1 MDIANRLAHWK
12 ELPPDQWLGVTNR
25 FLPPA
30 ATAILVLV
38 IAYRLAAMTWLVIP
52 GQRPDSPPPE
62 IAPTGAS
69 STPSIVGATFELLA
83 NSHLFGVAPE
93 QESPFVLEEFIDAPD
108 TTLNLE
114 LFGVQTRETS
124 DVGIAIISSGGG
136 EQNVYSVGDSIEGT
150 NGAILHA
157 IYEFRVILN
166 RDGRLETLRLPKED
180 ANPTVSSLG
189 RIAPRPAARG
199 SSLRDVISAN
209 ATRITEIIRLAPHL
223 EGGQMI
229 GFRVNPGRDR
239 EAFSALGLEPGD
251 VVTDVN
257 GTVVND
263 PNRGIAVFEALG
275 EATMAN
281 VTVRRNG
288 VAQVIVID
296 TSQLENLAENR
307 Q

>member
-1 MDIANRLAHWK
+1 
-12 ELPPDQWLGVTNR
+12 
-25 FLPPA
+25 
-30 ATAILVLV
+30 
-38 IAYRLAAMTWLVIP
+38 
-52 GQRPDSPPPE
+52 
-62 IAPTGAS
+62 
-69 STPSIVGATFELLA
+69 
-83 NSHLFGVAPE
+83 
-93 QESPFVLEEFIDAPD
+93 
-108 TTLNLE
+108 
-114 LFGVQTRETS
+114 
-124 DVGIAIISSGGG
+124 
-136 EQNVYSVGDSIEGT
+136 
-150 NGAILHA
+150 
-157 IYEFRVILN
+157 
-166 RDGRLETLRLPKED
+166 
-180 ANPTVSSLG
+180 
-189 RIAPRPAARG
+189 
-199 SSLRDVISAN
+199 
-209 ATRITEIIRLAPHL
+209 
-223 EGGQMI
+223 MI

>member
-1 MDIANRLAHWK
+1 MDIANRLDHWK
-12 ELPPDQWLGVTNR
+12 ELPPDQWLGVANR

-38 IAYRLAAMTWLVIP
+38 IAYRLAEMTWIVIP
-52 GQRPDSPPPE
+52 GQRPDSPAPE

-69 STPSIVGATFELLA
+69 STSLIVGATFELLA
-83 NSHLFGVAPE
+83 NSHLFGVASEQVSLVAPE
-93 QESPFVLEEFIDAPD
+93 DIVDAPD

-114 LFGVQTRETS
+114 LFGVQTRESS
-124 DVGIAIISSGGG
+124 DVGVAIIASGQG
-136 EQNVYSVGDSIEGT
+136 EQNVYSVGDSIAGT
-150 NGAILHA
+150 NRTTLHA

-166 RDGRLETLRLPKED
+166 RGGRLETLRLPKE
-180 ANPTVSSLG
+180 NSGPTGSSAL
-189 RIAPRPAARG
+189 RIVRPPAARG
-199 SSLRDVISAN
+199 SSLRDVISSN

-239 EAFSALGLEPGD
+239 QAFAALGLEPGD
-251 VVTDVN
+251 VVIDVN

-275 EATMAN
+275 ETTMAN

-288 VAQVIVID
+288 VTQVIVID